1 MAVEIEQITGIKRGG
16 IYYTDQVTGTA
27 GEGTLT
33 LEQLVYTDDPALIDT
48 RINQVSARHVRPINV
63 IIRSKT

>member
-16 IYYTDQVTGTA
+16 IYYTDQITGTA

-33 LEQLVYTDDPALIDT
+33 LEQLVYTDDADLIDT
-48 RINQVSARHVRPINV
+48 RINQISARHVRPEIV
-63 IIRSKT
+63 LIRSKT